1 MSGMLQTDDPNFQFA
16 SQALCRKVHK
26 AAPDASARNEGQK
39 WVHSRRE

>member
-16 SQALCRKVHK
+16 SQALCRKVRK